1 MAQTPTT
8 FEVDGTAIC
17 NKRMN
22 AGMEV
27 QQLAD
32 LVGITAIE
40 APPPA
45 SLVGITANY
54 LRKVER
60 GVRTRMRPGPYQAL
74 RAALNATENE
84 LLAPHAD
91 PPGRK

>member
-8 FEVDGTAIC
+8 FRVDGTAIC
-17 NKRMN
+17 TKRMN
-22 AGMEV
+22 AGMDV

-32 LVGITAIE
+32 T
-40 APPPA
+40 
-45 SLVGITANY
+45 VGITANY

-74 RAALNATENE
+74 RAALNANDNE
-84 LLAPHAD
+84 LLAPHTN
-91 PPGRK
+91 PPERK

>member
-17 NKRMN
+17 TKRMN

-32 LVGITAIE
+32 KAGITA
-40 APPPA
+40 
-45 SLVGITANY
+45 SY
-54 LRKVER
+54 LRKLER
-60 GVRTRMRPGPYQAL
+60 GSRTRMRPGAYQAL
-74 RAALNATENE
+74 RAALNATETA
-84 LLAPHAD
+84 LLAPHRDD
-91 PPGRK
+91 PERK

>member
-17 NKRMN
+17 AKRMN
-22 AGMEV
+22 AGMDA

-32 LVGITAIE
+32 Q
-40 APPPA
+40 
-45 SLVGITANY
+45 VGITANY

-74 RAALNATENE
+74 RAALNATEDE
-84 LLAPHAD
+84 LLAPHTD
-91 PPGRK
+91 PPERK

>member
-1 MAQTPTT
+1 MAPTPTT

-17 NKRMN
+17 KKRMN
-22 AGMEV
+22 AGMDV

-32 LVGITAIE
+32 Q
-40 APPPA
+40 
-45 SLVGITANY
+45 VGITANY

-74 RAALNATENE
+74 RAALNATETE
-84 LLAPHAD
+84 FLAPHSD
-91 PPGRK
+91 PPERK

>member
-17 NKRMN
+17 TKRMN

-32 LVGITAIE
+32 Q
-40 APPPA
+40 
-45 SLVGITANY
+45 VGITANY
-54 LRKVER
+54 LRKLER
-60 GVRTRMRPGPYQAL
+60 GVRTRMRPGHYQAL
-74 RAALNATENE
+74 RAALDANDTD
-84 LLAPHAD
+84 LLRTPHS
-91 PPGRK
+91 PPERK

>member
-17 NKRMN
+17 TKRMN
-22 AGMEV
+22 AGMDV

-32 LVGITAIE
+32 KVG
-40 APPPA
+40 
-45 SLVGITANY
+45 VTANY

-74 RAALNATENE
+74 RAALNADTDE
-84 LLAPHAD
+84 LLRTPHTN
-91 PPGRK
+91 PPERK